1 MEKIIEGLYIGDI
14 RAAQN
19 LDLLVEKVTL
29 PSLTVLYRASNILS
43 KHAKVQ

>member
-19 LDLLVEKVTL
+19 LDLLVEKVINIY
-29 PSLTVLYRASNILS
+29 SINQYRVSNILS
-43 KHAKVQ
+43 KHVKVQ